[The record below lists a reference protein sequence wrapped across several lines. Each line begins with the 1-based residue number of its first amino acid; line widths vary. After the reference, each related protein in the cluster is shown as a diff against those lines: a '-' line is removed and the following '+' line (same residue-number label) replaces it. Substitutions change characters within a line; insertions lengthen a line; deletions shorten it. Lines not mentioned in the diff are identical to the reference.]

1 MGVTVSGHEQTGNRL
16 ADLEAVYRE
25 HHAFVWRTL
34 HHFGLRGDAT
44 ADALQEVFLV
54 VHRRWSDYDGKRSI
68 KNWLYGIARR
78 VASDHRKKGQ
88 RQRARLRLVPDPDG
102 HAPGHDQAATL
113 DRVSAGQ
120 LVRRFLDGLDEDKRQ
135 VFVLAEIEGM
145 TAPEI
150 ATMLSVNLNT
160 IYARLRAARI
170 KFAAQVQRHE
180 TILQREQSW
189 TR

>member
-1 MGVTVSGHEQTGNRL
+1 MGGDGQTGNRL

-34 HHFGLRGDAT
+34 HHFGLRGDAI

-54 VHRRWSDYDGKRSI
+54 VHRRWSDYDGQRSI
-68 KNWLYGIARR
+68 RNWLYGIARR

-102 HAPGHDQAATL
+102 HAPATQPTGTHE
-113 DRVSAGQ
+113 RVSAGQ
-120 LVRRFLDGLDEDKRQ
+120 LVRRFLDALDDDKRE
-135 VFVLAEIEGM
+135 VFILAEIEGM

-150 ATMLSVNLNT
+150 AATLSVNLNT
-160 IYARLRAARI
+160 VYARLRAARI
-170 KFAAQVQRHE
+170 KFAASVQRHQ

-189 TR
+189 SR